1 MNQARILLL
10 LLFSILL
17 VWPGTVL
24 GEISLPALFS
34 DHMVL
39 QQGKALPIW
48 GWGETGEGV
57 TITIGAQVQKTVVGE
72 DGKWKA
78 YLDPL
83 TPTAKPL
90 VLTIAG
96 QNEIVIEDV
105 LVGEVWLASGQ
116 SNMQFSVGATDTSVE
131 ELAAADYPLI
141 RLFKVP
147 RESSLKPVEVIA
159 GAWEVCRP
167 ASVAGFSAVA
177 YFFGRELHRSL
188 NLPVGLIASS
198 WGGTCAEEWT
208 DSSWLTGEELFQPI
222 LDRWEESPKSI
233 KSLYSQPT
241 PVELGLDEVK
251 LMPRD
256 PDGEPLLVDDFEDG
270 NLANLLF
277 GSWAGRPENAPSNQ
291 ISLQTPGFG
300 DSGGAL
306 MFESDFTVGST
317 PSLLL
322 SYSPSRLVDLSQYDS
337 IEFLVRGKGILHFQ
351 SLQPTVND
359 SDNYTY
365 KKLPLSEKWKRVR
378 IRFSDLEQA
387 GWGKPQP
394 FTAHALSGA
403 LFQLLPVE
411 ASILRPPG
419 GLYNGMIH
427 PLIPFTIRGAIWYQ
441 GEGNAG
447 RAEQYQELLPTMIR
461 SWRRAWDQDQF
472 PFLIVQLPN
481 YRERQEVP
489 AESTWA
495 ELRDAQ
501 LKTAKGMQNV
511 GLAVTIELG
520 EADDVH
526 PRAKKEVGRRLALLA
541 LGETYGR
548 KGVDYSGPVYDSM
561 TIEDD
566 RVRLNFKHAGSGL
579 IAAGGQSLRGFTIAG
594 TEQEFRWANADIE
607 GETVVVWS
615 DSVPDPV
622 AVRYGW
628 ADNPECN
635 LYNKGGLPAVPFR
648 TDDWPGLTSGR
659 K

>member
-1 MNQARILLL
+1 MNQARSLLP
-10 LLFSILL
+10 LFFGVLV

-39 QQGKALPIW
+39 QQGRALPIW

-57 TITIGAQVQKTVVGE
+57 TVTIQAQIQRTVVGE

-83 TPTAKPL
+83 TPTGEPL
-90 VLTIAG
+90 VLKIAG
-96 QNEIVIEDV
+96 QNEILIEDV

-131 ELAAADYPLI
+131 EIVAADYPMI
-141 RLFKVP
+141 RLFNVP
-147 RESSLKPVEVIA
+147 RKSSLKPVEVIA
-159 GAWEVCRP
+159 GAWTVCRP
-167 ASVAGFSAVA
+167 ESVAGFSAVA
-177 YFFGRELHRSL
+177 YFFGRELHR
-188 NLPVGLIASS
+188 NLKVPVGLIASS
-198 WGGTCAEEWT
+198 WGGTLAEEWT
-208 DSSWLTGEELFQPI
+208 DSSWLTGEESFQPI

-233 KSLYSQPT
+233 KNLYSQPA
-241 PVELGLDEVK
+241 PVEMVLDEVR
-251 LMPRD
+251 LIPED
-256 PDGEPLLVDDFEDG
+256 SEGEPLIVDDFEDG
-270 NLANLLF
+270 NLDNLLF
-277 GSWAGRPENAPSNQ
+277 GSWTGLPRNAPANQ
-291 ISLQTPGFG
+291 ISLRTPGFG
-300 DSGGAL
+300 GTGGAL

-322 SYSPSRLVDLSQYDS
+322 SYSPGRLVDMSQYDA
-337 IEFLVRGKGILHFQ
+337 IEFYARGQGVLRFQ

-359 SDNYTY
+359 SDNYSY
-365 KKLPLSEKWKRVR
+365 KKLPLGEEWKRVR
-378 IRFSDLEQA
+378 IPFGELRQA

-394 FTAHALSGA
+394 FMAHALSGA

-411 ASILRPPG
+411 TSILRPPG
-419 GLYNGMIH
+419 GLFNGMIN

-461 SWRRAWDQDQF
+461 SWRRAWGQDQF

-481 YRERQEVP
+481 YRERRDMP
-489 AESTWA
+489 AESAWA

-541 LGETYGR
+541 LGETYDR
-548 KGVDYSGPVYDSM
+548 KDVDYSGPVYDSM
-561 TIEDD
+561 TIEGNK
-566 RVRLNFKHAGSGL
+566 VRLTFKHVENGL
-579 IAAGGQSLRGFTIAG
+579 IAAGGRSLRGFAIAG
-594 TEQEFRWANADIE
+594 TEQEFHWANAEIE
-607 GETVVVWS
+607 DETVVVWS
-615 DSVPDPV
+615 DSVSDPV
-622 AVRYGW
+622 AIRYGW
-628 ADNPECN
+628 ADNPDCN
-635 LYNKGGLPAVPFR
+635 LYNKKGLPAPPFK
-648 TDDWPGLTSGR
+648 TDDWPGITSGR